1 MIASIIF
8 GGFILCVICG
18 ACKELFYNGLSYG
31 LELVI
36 TAFLGA
42 LIGWLFGGLWA
53 FGAVIGGIY
62 TIFCWVTGR
71 RNVLISWWFYRG

>member
-36 TAFLGA
+36 TDRKS
-42 LIGWLFGGLWA
+42 
-53 FGAVIGGIY
+53 V
-62 TIFCWVTGR
+62 V
-71 RNVLISWWFYRG
+71 